1 MEDLSGNEAHVK
13 EAREKNLAFQVRRVG
28 TKSELRESG
37 LIFQQNNSL
46 IRLPKSIFNENS
58 PEAVSVVN
66 VVYDTLSSIL
76 VDLNTTV
83 GNLST
88 NATLHHSSKI
98 ISSTVKPLEKEIFEQ
113 PVKIVLETN
122 GTVRKRGT

>member
-1 MEDLSGNEAHVK
+1 MEDLSGNEAHIK

-37 LIFQQNNSL
+37 LTFQQNNSL
-46 IRLPKSIFNENS
+46 ISLPKSIFNENS

-76 VDLNTTV
+76 VGLNTTV
-83 GNLST
+83 ENLST

-98 ISSTVKPLEKEIFEQ
+98 ISSTVKPLGKEVFEQ